1 MKKTHLKTLLRIGAL
16 LAVAVTG
23 ANVAQAQACSITWT
37 GNVDYWNNPDN
48 WRPRRVPGPT
58 DDVCIASGEANGSTT
73 STISVHSIQVSQQ
86 AVLVF
91 GTGTVS
97 VATTVT
103 INDAFLSLLG
113 TTLSATS
120 VDMPSSTLLGQN
132 AIIEGSLTNDGFL
145 EPDQGTI
152 TVTGN
157 YTQTSGGQ
165 LSEQWGT
172 TAILKV
178 NGNATLSGYLEVH
191 YDPKKPP
198 KAGSTFIAVR
208 YGSESGEF
216 TVLSPNTLT
225 VKYDSDS
232 AVAKFE

>member
-1 MKKTHLKTLLRIGAL
+1 MHNTKMFLRAALL
-16 LAVAVTG
+16 LAVAG
-23 ANVAQAQACSITWT
+23 IAGNLAQAQTCSITWT

-58 DDVCIASGEANGSTT
+58 DDVCIASGEADGRTT
-73 STISVHSIQVSQQ
+73 SSISVHSIQVSQQ

-103 INDAFLSLLG
+103 INEAFLSLLG

-120 VDMPSSTLLGQN
+120 VDIPSSTLLGQN

-157 YTQTSGGQ
+157 YTQTSSGQ

-191 YDPKKPP
+191 YSTKVPP
-198 KAGSTFIAVR
+198 KAGSTFTAMR
-208 YGSESGEF
+208 YGSESGAF
-216 TVLSPNTLT
+216 TNVSPGTAEYT
-225 VKYDSDS
+225 KDS
-232 AVAKFE
+232 VVVTFP

>member
-1 MKKTHLKTLLRIGAL
+1 MKTYKARMFLRLVAV
-16 LAVAVTG
+16 LAVAVTW
-23 ANVAQAQACSITWT
+23 ASLAQAQTCSITWT
-37 GNVDYWNNPDN
+37 GNVDYWNNPNN
-48 WRPRRVPGPT
+48 WSPPRVPDPT

-73 STISVHSIQVSQQ
+73 SPISVHSIQVSQQ

-120 VDMPSSTLLGQN
+120 VDIPSSTLLGQN

-157 YTQTSGGQ
+157 YTQTSSGQ

-191 YDPKKPP
+191 YSTKRPP
-198 KAGSTFIAVR
+198 KAGSTFIAMR
-208 YGSESGEF
+208 YGSESGAF
-216 TVLSPNTLT
+216 TNVSPGTAEYT
-225 VKYDSDS
+225 KDS
-232 AVAKFE
+232 VVVTFP

>member
-1 MKKTHLKTLLRIGAL
+1 MENLRKPPYSEKMPICAES
-16 LAVAVTG
+16 TFR
-23 ANVAQAQACSITWT
+23 
-37 GNVDYWNNPDN
+37 NVDYWNNPDN

-58 DDVCIASGEANGSTT
+58 DDVCISSGEANGSTT

-120 VDMPSSTLLGQN
+120 VDMPSSSLLGQN

-152 TVTGN
+152 TVTGD
-157 YTQTSGGQ
+157 YTQTSSGQ
-165 LSEQWGT
+165 LSEYWGS
-172 TAILKV
+172 AGILKV

-191 YDPKKPP
+191 YSTKVPP
-198 KAGSTFIAVR
+198 KAGSTFTVMT

-216 TVLSPNTLT
+216 TEISPNLTVT
-225 VKYDSDS
+225 VKYTQNS